1 MELASAKIGVGSSSD
16 SETVQ
21 DCFTWVI
28 KVHFMLERR
37 VKEKDE
43 SSVNISNRDKFNR
56 FQREVLANT

>member
-1 MELASAKIGVGSSSD
+1 
-16 SETVQ
+16 VQ

-43 SSVNISNRDKFNR
+43 SSVNVSNRDKFTR
-56 FQREVLANT
+56 FQREVLANTQRFV